1 MIKPPLLTKAQLNE
15 LEQYSWPGNVR
26 ELQNVIERATIL
38 AAHGE
43 FTLNLGR
50 SGRQVP
56 APGPVEFV
64 PLNLAISLS
73 DLKSNE
79 KELVAA
85 ALKET
90 RGKIYGANGA
100 AAMLGLK
107 PTTLASKLARLG
119 LKRKEFM
126 HG

>member
-1 MIKPPLLTKAQLNE
+1 M
-15 LEQYSWPGNVR
+15 R
-26 ELQNVIERATIL
+26 ELQSVLERATIL
-38 AAHGE
+38 APHGA
-43 FTLNLGR
+43 FALNLGS
-50 SGRQVP
+50 SGRRIP
-56 APGPVEFV
+56 APGPIELV
-64 PLNLAISLS
+64 PRRPAISIPE
-73 DLKSNE
+73 LKSNE

-100 AAMLGLK
+100 AAILGPK

>member
-1 MIKPPLLTKAQLNE
+1 MQGR
-15 LEQYSWPGNVR
+15 Y
-26 ELQNVIERATIL
+26 RATRGWHVL
-38 AAHGE
+38 D
-43 FTLNLGR
+43 LGP
-50 SGRQVP
+50 SGRRVP

-64 PLNLAISLS
+64 PLKPALSLS
-73 DLKSNE
+73 ELKSNE

-90 RGKIYGANGA
+90 RGIIYGANGA

-107 PTTLASKLARLG
+107 STTLASKLVRLG
-119 LKRKEFM
+119 LKREECM